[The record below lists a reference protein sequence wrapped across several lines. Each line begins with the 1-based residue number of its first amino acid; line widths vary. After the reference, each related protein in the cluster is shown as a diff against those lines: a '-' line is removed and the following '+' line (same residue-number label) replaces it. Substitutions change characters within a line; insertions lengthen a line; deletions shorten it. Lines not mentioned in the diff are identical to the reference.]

1 MFLIAGFNFIR
12 GKIGNRGKAARVPG
26 RDGFYE
32 DGDRR
37 TCERNRPPQDRQPA
51 VTICSSRRARP
62 KVTTDINGGS
72 CLRRS
77 QPKSCKSF
85 ALLFL
90 AISKRV
96 TDW

>member
-1 MFLIAGFNFIR
+1 MSVTAGFNFSR

-62 KVTTDINGGS
+62 KVTTDIMAEAVSVVASRNPANLS
-72 CLRRS
+72 LC
-77 QPKSCKSF
+77 F
-85 ALLFL
+85 FWLFL
-90 AISKRV
+90 NE
-96 TDW
+96 